1 MPSLDERYQPRQLTS
16 PKRERPNNRNALS
29 KPSHSAPPERE
40 IVENG
45 SQIPRKRPKH
55 QALHERIRH
64 NQVIAVRNVRVGC
77 GIKCPRM
84 TSLHSL
90 QQLTRQFEELASNLD
105 VSRDPDHRRE
115 LLKRMKLLI
124 EETDKLISAEVL
136 QLNSI
141 RDRTNEA

>member
-1 MPSLDERYQPRQLTS
+1 
-16 PKRERPNNRNALS
+16 
-29 KPSHSAPPERE
+29 
-40 IVENG
+40 
-45 SQIPRKRPKH
+45 
-55 QALHERIRH
+55 
-64 NQVIAVRNVRVGC
+64 
-77 GIKCPRM
+77 M